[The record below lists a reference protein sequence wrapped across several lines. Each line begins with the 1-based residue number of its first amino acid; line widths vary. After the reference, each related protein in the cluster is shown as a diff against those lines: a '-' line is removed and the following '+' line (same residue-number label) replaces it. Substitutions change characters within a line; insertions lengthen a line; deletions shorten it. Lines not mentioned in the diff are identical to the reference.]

1 LFDKE
6 IIYSLILHT
15 GKSLIKEI
23 IMHRPLGITVSR
35 HIMDLQRMH
44 PEATGDLSGLLN
56 ALIVAAKTI
65 SAEVNMAGL
74 ADVLGMSGKTNI
86 QGEEVQKLDE
96 FANNTI
102 KRRMARCGY
111 ICVMTSEEEEGIISV
126 EKGYEGKYTLAFDP
140 LDGSSNI
147 DVNVSIGT
155 IFSIHRSI
163 SDSERHPLGRRSTDA
178 GENLQNGQGL
188 PGSEKDI
195 LQIGRDQVAA
205 GYIIYGS
212 STMLVFT
219 TGEGVHGFTLDP
231 SVGEFYLSHPD
242 IKIPA
247 KSKYFSV
254 NEGNYTYWDE
264 NMRRYIDYLKEQDNA
279 SGRPYSSR
287 YIGSLVADFH
297 RNLISGGIFLY
308 PRDNKDPA
316 KPSGKLRLLYEAA
329 PLAYIIEQAGGRA
342 ITGDGRDIMEIEPEE
357 LHQRVPLIIGCRYD
371 IDEAEDF
378 LNGKR

>member
-1 LFDKE
+1 M
-6 IIYSLILHT
+6 Y
-15 GKSLIKEI
+15 
-23 IMHRPLGITVSR
+23 RPLGITVSR

-56 ALIVAAKTI
+56 ELIVAAKTI

-111 ICVMTSEEEEGIISV
+111 LCVMTSEEEEDIIPV
-126 EKGYEGKYTLAFDP
+126 REGYEGKYTLAFDP

-155 IFSIHRSI
+155 IFSIHRRK
-163 SDSERHPLGRRSTDA
+163 SDDGESPFGRRNTDIEEEWHPA
-178 GENLQNGQGL
+178 EGK
-188 PGSEKDI
+188 PGSAPDI
-195 LQIGRDQVAA
+195 LQKGCYQVAA

-231 SVGEFYLSHPD
+231 SVGEFYLSHPE
-242 IKIPA
+242 IKIPDR
-247 KSKYFSV
+247 SRYFSV
-254 NEGNYTYWDE
+254 NEGNTNYWDN
-264 NMRRYIDYLKEQDNA
+264 NMTRYINYLKEQDKEN
-279 SGRPYSSR
+279 GRPYSSR

-297 RNLISGGIFLY
+297 RNLITGGIFLY
-308 PRDNKDPA
+308 PKDNKDPA

-329 PLAYIIEQAGGRA
+329 PLAYIVEQAGGRA
-342 ITGDGRDIMEIEPEE
+342 ITGDGREIMEIEPEE
-357 LHQRVPLIIGCRYD
+357 LHQRVPLIIGSRYD
-371 IDEAEDF
+371 IDEAEAF
-378 LNGKR
+378 LDGRK

>member
-1 LFDKE
+1 
-6 IIYSLILHT
+6 
-15 GKSLIKEI
+15 
-23 IMHRPLGITVSR
+23 
-35 HIMDLQRMH
+35 MDLQRMH

-56 ALIVAAKTI
+56 ELIVAAKTI

-74 ADVLGMSGKTNI
+74 ADVLGRAGKTNI

-111 ICVMTSEEEEGIISV
+111 LCVMTSEEDENIIPV
-126 EKGYEGKYTLAFDP
+126 AEGYEGKYTLAFDP

-155 IFSIHRSI
+155 IFSVHRRI
-163 SDSERHPLGRRSTDA
+163 SDQGRPPFGRRSSDGM
-178 GENLQNGQGL
+178 GEWQAAKGM
-188 PGSEKDI
+188 PGSLEDL
-195 LQIGRDQVAA
+195 LQKGRDQVAA

-231 SVGEFYLSHPD
+231 SVGEFYLSHPE
-242 IKIPA
+242 IRIPV

-254 NEGNYTYWDE
+254 NEGNYSYWDE
-264 NMRRYIDYLKEQDNA
+264 NMRHYIRYIKEQDKE
-279 SGRPYSSR
+279 SGRPYSAR

-297 RNLISGGIFLY
+297 RNLITGGIFLY
-308 PRDNKDPA
+308 PKDNKNPA

-329 PLAYIIEQAGGRA
+329 PLAFIVEQAGGRA
-342 ITGDGRDIMEIEPEE
+342 ITGDGREIMDIIPSE

-371 IDEAEDF
+371 IDEAEAF
-378 LNGKR
+378 LAGRK

>member
-1 LFDKE
+1 
-6 IIYSLILHT
+6 
-15 GKSLIKEI
+15 
-23 IMHRPLGITVSR
+23 MHRPLGITVSR

-56 ALIVAAKTI
+56 ELIVAAKTI

-74 ADVLGMSGKTNI
+74 ADVLGMSGKINI

-96 FANNTI
+96 FTNNTI

-111 ICVMTSEEEEGIISV
+111 LCVMTSEEEEDIIPVS
-126 EKGYEGKYTLAFDP
+126 EGYEGKYTLAFDP

-155 IFSIHRSI
+155 IFSIHRRK
-163 SDSERHPLGRRSTDA
+163 SDHGGSSFSRRITDTG
-178 GENLQNGQGL
+178 GEWHTVGGTSGSGEDLLQK
-188 PGSEKDI
+188 GSN
-195 LQIGRDQVAA
+195 QVAA

-242 IKIPA
+242 IKMPK

-254 NEGNYTYWDE
+254 NEGNYSYWDG
-264 NMRRYIDYLKEQDNA
+264 NMRRYIDYLKEQDGE

-308 PRDNKDPA
+308 PKDNKNPA

-329 PLAYIIEQAGGRA
+329 PLAFIIEQAGGRA
-342 ITGDGRDIMEIEPEE
+342 ITGDGREIMEIQPEE

-371 IDEAEDF
+371 VDEAEDF